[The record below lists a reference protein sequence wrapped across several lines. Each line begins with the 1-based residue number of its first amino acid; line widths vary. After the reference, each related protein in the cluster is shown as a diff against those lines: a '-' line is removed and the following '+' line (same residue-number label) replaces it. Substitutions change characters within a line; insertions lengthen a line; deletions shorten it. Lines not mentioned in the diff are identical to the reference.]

1 MRKESEKERKNES
14 GRERERERKRGGR
27 EREREGGRQEVGDVA
42 GTGLRGTMTLGIG
55 SNRIS
60 SDLIGSN
67 RI

>member
-1 MRKESEKERKNES
+1 VRKKVRMRAGENEKEREK
-14 GRERERERKRGGR
+14 GGGR
-27 EREREGGRQEVGDVA
+27 EREIEGGRQEVGDVA

>member
-1 MRKESEKERKNES
+1 MRKKVRMRAGENEKEREK
-14 GRERERERKRGGR
+14 GGGR
-27 EREREGGRQEVGDVA
+27 EREIEGGRQEVGDVA